1 MDDAESILRQLDA
14 EEPVADTTSEALL
27 QQIEATEPQ
36 SFGSRLMGMLSALGS
51 NLPSFSDIREQQTA
65 SRDFGLNLALGAGL
79 KGPAEILDL
88 PTTLSNLTGLTTE
101 EEMPGFYAPAAE
113 AVSRQ
118 LLQERYS
125 PGVQEF
131 GSYLTPV
138 GPEKVGLQLASGLG
152 AYGGTKAME
161 RLFPE
166 SAGAQILG
174 GLVGAFTPS
183 AVKAGQKVTRGVASL
198 PDALSIE
205 KQAQREVAAQL
216 SPEELRTLAAA
227 QETGAI
233 TSTVPYPKTLAEV
246 VGSPETAMYQDIMR
260 STPEGAPILQAE
272 RARAEA
278 LQAAKKEIATE
289 PPIGALRDEVEA
301 LASQQK
307 EQLAAV
313 EGRLVDELGGVSEA
327 TSREAGELVQTGLAE
342 RKQAKKQIVDAKWDQ
357 VPKNLE
363 IDLTDEIDPIFDW
376 WNSLNPIRR
385 KRAGRVAT
393 PIRELRQQATDP
405 ANPQYVMTYDTFQAI
420 REGVNDIIA
429 SRSAKAST
437 RRYAKILKNKMD
449 EAIGS
454 VDPEARELRDLGFS
468 TDDVNALYDA
478 IRESRDY
485 YKTYAEGAVG
495 LITKERLGE
504 LQTKAS
510 GIIKLATK
518 NPENVSEIIGKFG
531 RNADEAVVLRQE
543 LMKELQSAAD
553 PVKQLNKR
561 VDVYKAAFDA
571 DFDTI
576 KTYAEMK
583 KRGVPLDKYMSAQL
597 SDASIANRI
606 FRSPETVAKFLDDF
620 DGTPV
625 VTMAR
630 GKLLSQ
636 IERTRGDMTKKL
648 GLYENVGKELFRED
662 WDLTKQILQEIES
675 GKTPSRQL
683 SMKAGAQSATQ
694 PRQAVAKQIS
704 EGRTAYRWADKAP
717 ALAAVVGAFLTPG
730 KRYLGFLGGKQIGEF
745 VKGKVANREQRFNA
759 AIASLLADPRLIK
772 IAKKEATPENI
783 KILEDYVEQ
792 FVTGTKAGAITISGE
807 E

>member
-1 MDDAESILRQLDA
+1 MTPEEQEMEMEAEAAQARLRTQ
-14 EEPVADTTSEALL
+14 ETSA
-27 QQIEATEPQ
+27 EPQ
-36 SFGSRLMGMLSALGS
+36 GFGSRLMGGISAL
-51 NLPSFSDIREQQTA
+51 REQQTA
-65 SRDFGLNLALGAGL
+65 VRDFGLNLALGAGL
-79 KGPAEILDL
+79 KGIGEILDL
-88 PTTLSNLTGLTTE
+88 PITLSKLTGLATE

-118 LLQERYS
+118 LLQERYD
-125 PGVQEF
+125 PGVQEL

-138 GPEKVGLQLASGLG
+138 GPEKLGLQLASGLG
-152 AYGGTKAME
+152 AYTGTKGAE
-161 RLFPE
+161 SLFPE
-166 SAGAQILG
+166 STGAQIVG
-174 GLVGAFTPS
+174 GLLGSFTPTGLRAGS
-183 AVKAGQKVTRGVASL
+183 ALTRKVASL
-198 PDALSIE
+198 PDALNIE

-246 VGSPETAMYQDIMR
+246 IGSPEIAMYQDISR

-272 RARAEA
+272 KARAEA
-278 LQAAKKEIATE
+278 LQAARAEIATE
-289 PPIGALRDEVEA
+289 PPVGALRDEVEA
-301 LASQQK
+301 LATQQK
-307 EQLAAV
+307 EQVAAI
-313 EGRLVDELGGVSEA
+313 EGRIVDELGGVGEA
-327 TSREAGELVQTGLAE
+327 TPREAGELIQTGLAE
-342 RKQAKKQIVDAKWDQ
+342 RKQAKKQVVDAKWDQ

-363 IDLTDEIDPIFDW
+363 IDLTDEIDPIFAW
-376 WNSLNPIRR
+376 WDSLNDIRK
-385 KRAGRVAT
+385 KRAGRVGT
-393 PIRELRQQATDP
+393 SIRELRQQAIDP
-405 ANPQYVMTYDTFQAI
+405 ENPQYLMTYDTFQAI

-429 SRSAKAST
+429 SRKEKPST
-437 RRYAKILKNKMD
+437 QRYAKILKNKMD

-454 VDPEARELRDLGFS
+454 IDPKAEELVDIGFS
-468 TDDVNALYDA
+468 DKDVTALYDA
-478 IRESRDY
+478 IKESRDY
-485 YKTYAEGAVG
+485 YKTYTEGAVG

-648 GLYENVGKELFRED
+648 ALYENVGKELFRED
-662 WDLTKQILQEIES
+662 WDLTKQVLQEIES

-683 SMKAGAQSATQ
+683 SRKAGFQSATQ
-694 PRQAVAKQIS
+694 PREAVAEQIS

-717 ALAAVVGAFLTPG
+717 TLAAVVGAFLTPG
-730 KRYLGFLGGKQIGEF
+730 KRYLGFLGGKQVGEF
-745 VKGKVANREQRFNA
+745 VKGKVAKREQRFKA

-772 IAKKEATPENI
+772 ISKKEATPENI
-783 KILEDYVEQ
+783 KILDDYIEQ
-792 FVTGTKAGAITISGE
+792 FVIGAKAGAITISGE